1 MNGGRTMPKTTPGRA
16 AGRLP
21 VASDVA
27 KLAGVSTA
35 TVSRV
40 LNGGAPVRR
49 DKREAVLQAAAE
61 LGFVANGAA
70 RALSLRHFHTVGAVI
85 PNIENEEFVRA
96 LSALQAVLRGGGYT
110 LVLSSAGYDLDDELR
125 EATRMIERGI
135 DGLLLIGD
143 LHRPAL
149 FQQTARLS
157 IPVVQAFT
165 LSEARPC
172 VGFDNAAAAS
182 QAADYLLDLGHRRIA
197 VVTGIRKENDRG
209 GTRAAGVAAA
219 AARRGTT
226 IRREHDLIVSF
237 GISAGRDAL
246 RQLMTNGLPPP
257 TAIICGTDQLAF
269 GVLIEAQAQG
279 IAVPGQLSVV
289 GFNDSDYS
297 AYLNPPLTTVRV
309 HASRIGRAAGEQLLA
324 RMAGRPTVRTTLIP
338 AELILRGSTAPPPK
352 ARRHKPD

>member
-1 MNGGRTMPKTTPGRA
+1 MRKTRPEGA
-16 AGRLP
+16 PGRLP

-27 KLAGVSTA
+27 ALARVSTA

-40 LNGGAPVRR
+40 LNGGAAVRP
-49 DKREAVLQAAAE
+49 DKREAVLQAASQ

-85 PNIENEEFVRA
+85 PNIENDEFVRA
-96 LSALQAVLRGGGYT
+96 LSALQAGLRKGGYS
-110 LVLSSAGYDLDDELR
+110 LVLASVGYDLDDELR

-149 FQQTARLS
+149 FQQTTRLS

-165 LSEARPC
+165 LSEVRPC
-172 VGFDNAAAAS
+172 VGFDNAGAAG
-182 QAADYLLDLGHRRIA
+182 QATDYLLDLGHRRISI
-197 VVTGIRKENDRG
+197 VTGIRKENDRASA
-209 GTRAAGVAAA
+209 RAAGVAAA
-219 AARRGTT
+219 MARRGAR
-226 IRREHDLIVSF
+226 IRPEHDLIVSF
-237 GISAGRDAL
+237 GVSAGRDAL
-246 RQLMTNGLPPP
+246 RQLMTSDGPPP

-279 IAVPGQLSVV
+279 IDVPVQLSVI
-289 GFNDSDYS
+289 GFSDSDYA
-297 AYLNPPLTTVRV
+297 AYLNPPLTTVRI
-309 HASRIGRAAGEQLLA
+309 HASEIGRAAGEQLLA
-324 RMAGRPTVRTTLIP
+324 RMAEQPTVRTTLIP

-352 ARRHKPD
+352 AHRHKAD